1 MKLVKLLG
9 ILVVC
14 GLFQT
19 AWAADCQVTLS
30 WDGMDS
36 AGNTEQSLPVT
47 FAVFNAD
54 TQDVLSTAQANGAVT
69 DYAMPSFSVVPPA
82 NTVLTLRMYA
92 TAKDSAGNESG
103 HSEVVSVELTGDDT
117 VGPVAPQIN
126 ISITE

>member
-1 MKLVKLLG
+1 MKIVKT
-9 ILVVC
+9 LVVLVIL

-19 AWAADCQVTLS
+19 ASAADCQVSLS
-30 WDGMDS
+30 WDGLQ
-36 AGNTEQSLPVT
+36 ANGQPEQSLPVT
-47 FAVFNAD
+47 FTVFNAD
-54 TQDVLSTAQANGAVT
+54 TQDVLSAAQVNGAVT

-82 NTVLTLRMYA
+82 NTVQTLRIYA

-117 VGPVAPQIN
+117 VGPVAPVIN

>member
-19 AWAADCQVTLS
+19 AWAADCQVSLS

>member
-1 MKLVKLLG
+1 MKIVKS
-9 ILVVC
+9 LVVLVIL

-19 AWAADCQVTLS
+19 ASAADCQVSLS
-30 WDGMDS
+30 WDGLQ
-36 AGNTEQSLPVT
+36 ANGQLEQSLPVT
-47 FAVFNAD
+47 FTVFNAD

-117 VGPVAPQIN
+117 VGPMSPIIN
-126 ISITE
+126 ITIQ